1 MTPASPGTPSPLH
14 RLPALAK
21 LACLAVAGTA
31 LFFTDS
37 PALLGGAAAIGLVLA
52 RLTGTPFRS
61 IARELRAAALV
72 LALLALA
79 NWTFTDGRT
88 ALVVTLRLA
97 ALAFLAF
104 AVTASTTTAELITAL
119 ERILAPAGRLRLLDP
134 ERAALTI
141 ALAIRFVPLIGE
153 EVQAIREAQSVRGVK
168 ANPVALAVPLIVRV
182 LLRADEVAD
191 ALAVRGVSDRPD
203 PTRSSPRAKS

>member
-1 MTPASPGTPSPLH
+1 MTPAGPGAPSPLH

-21 LACLAVAGTA
+21 LACLAITGTA
-31 LFFTDS
+31 LVFTDS
-37 PALLGGAAAIGLVLA
+37 ALALGGAAAIGLGLA
-52 RLTGTPFRS
+52 RLTGTSLRG
-61 IARELRAAALV
+61 IAREMRAPALV

-79 NWTFTDGRT
+79 NWTFTDGHT
-88 ALVVTLRLA
+88 ALVVTLRLS

-104 AVTASTTTAELITAL
+104 AVTATTTTAELIAAL

-153 EVQAIREAQSVRGVK
+153 EVQAIREAQSVRGVR

-191 ALAVRGVSDRPD
+191 ALAVRGVSDRPQAPQSRPD
-203 PTRSSPRAKS
+203 AKS